1 MIKQSWNSKLELYS
15 TEGKFNEIYNNTNQ
29 KLLISNRK
37 SYDMNWKELFEILER
52 LICYTYGTID
62 CFNGLGE
69 TINFPAKKDN
79 TIFVYDN
86 IV

>member
-1 MIKQSWNSKLELYS
+1 
-15 TEGKFNEIYNNTNQ
+15 
-29 KLLISNRK
+29 
-37 SYDMNWKELFEILER
+37 MNWKELFEILER

-86 IV
+86 IVKIILNMKGWVVYDKINNKIYLKFTIN

>member
-1 MIKQSWNSKLELYS
+1 
-15 TEGKFNEIYNNTNQ
+15 
-29 KLLISNRK
+29 
-37 SYDMNWKELFEILER
+37 MNWKELFEILER

-79 TIFVYDN
+79 TVFVYDN